1 MSCGCGCKGK
11 GTCGSARSNGTSLT
25 VLNGFQGQGV
35 RKSLFDPR
43 RENVGWPEPND
54 DPNIPY
60 AWGLDGYR
68 SNYNDTVKKASEPI
82 PPTTE
87 EEVFLKKH
95 RVPIVGIALAG
106 LIFGTYKLAVQ
117 N

>member
-60 AWGLDGYR
+60 AWGLDGYHN
-68 SNYNDTVKKASEPI
+68 NYSDTEKAASEPI

-87 EEVFLKKH
+87 EEGFLKKH
-95 RVPIVGIALAG
+95 RVPIVGIAVAG

>member
-35 RKSLFDPR
+35 RKAMFDPR
-43 RENVGWPEPND
+43 RENIGWPEPND

-68 SNYNDTVKKASEPI
+68 SNYSDKAQTASEPI

-87 EEVFLKKH
+87 EEGFLKKH

-106 LIFGTYKLAVQ
+106 LVFGAYKMAVR